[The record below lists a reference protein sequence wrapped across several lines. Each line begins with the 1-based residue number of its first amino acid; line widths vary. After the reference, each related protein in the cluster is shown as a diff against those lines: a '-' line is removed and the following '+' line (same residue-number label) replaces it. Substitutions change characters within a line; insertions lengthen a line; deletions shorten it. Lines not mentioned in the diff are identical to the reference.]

1 MTYPGLGGQQ
11 PPPQNAAP
19 AGQLVPGVQP
29 GVTGQIIASR
39 VIIIGSGGD
48 LFVYE
53 PTAAAGNLKVSI
65 SGIVGGGTDQFGNH
79 FVFEV
84 GVYDN
89 AGGFFTQLGAG
100 FITFGTGTLAGGW
113 TANTTVENDATGNLQ
128 LAATGGLFFNGTQMT
143 VP

>member
-1 MTYPGLGGQQ
+1 
-11 PPPQNAAP
+11 
-19 AGQLVPGVQP
+19 
-29 GVTGQIIASR
+29 
-39 VIIIGSGGD
+39 
-48 LFVYE
+48 
-53 PTAAAGNLKVSI
+53 VSI